1 VITGTP
7 GTTDTFSGTITAS
20 NGTAPDAT
28 QDFSIVIGPALV
40 PEIAVEQPAGT
51 DLLDGSA
58 SLDLGSIHV
67 GSASSD
73 FTFTVRNL
81 GTGALSGLGIG
92 KSGPNSSDFTVG
104 SPGAAT
110 LTPGASTT
118 FTVSFAPGGAGTRT
132 AVIHLASN
140 DADENPFDIELT
152 GTGLA
157 PVIAVEQPVGSS
169 LTNSSAS
176 IHFGSIDI
184 GSASGAFTFTVR
196 NLGTTDLSGLLVS
209 KNGANSGD
217 FTVANPGTTNLT
229 PGTSTTFTVTFTPGA
244 AGARTAAI
252 QLASNDPNN
261 NPFNINLTGTCVA
274 PEPPVVATGSPVA
287 VSTTGATLVG
297 VVNPQGL
304 PTQVYFVYGL
314 TTLYSSSTPLQG
326 LTAGSGFQDV
336 LAPITGLLAN
346 VTYHCK
352 LIAVSAAGTTQGDDI
367 SFVATDSSDTG
378 TGHPT
383 AKPGVTTGAY
393 ADVTTSSAKLL
404 GSVIPNGGTT
414 MVRFEYGA
422 TTAYGNLTAQQSV
435 GNDKVV
441 AEVSQ
446 LAQGLQSGTDFH
458 YRLSATNSLGT
469 TVGED
474 AVFHSLFLP
483 PTVVTGNANALS
495 TTTVRVSGSV
505 RARNATAAVTIEYGT
520 NPANLTNS
528 KTAAPAS
535 ISGDATTQ
543 VSAELTN
550 LAQGT
555 TYYYQVRAETA
566 NPGGIGLGGIRSF
579 DVGLLS
585 GLLHQFPGEITAA
598 DRQGSVT
605 VNLTP
610 AGIGGLWRLAGERP
624 WRASGSV
631 ASGLTIADRVIEYY
645 QVPGYVEPVNETV
658 VISMAA
664 PAVVR
669 DRAYTTAA
677 STGSGGLTVILKPEA
692 LAGRAW
698 RLLGESD
705 AQWKDSGSTLT
716 GKTPGDYV
724 IECRAVAGRT
734 TPPLVTAQV
743 ADGETTTATLT
754 YFLAGDPVGAAPGSL
769 SFDVVSTRQDRPYA
783 YVGQITSNVGSG
795 TGFVV
800 RPRVV
805 ATAGHVVFDDG
816 TLAATTG
823 LQWFFQR
830 DGGVHEPAPLTPRG
844 FYLMAGYA
852 AQRAADNSP
861 GESSPNSQ
869 NLDAAALYFL
879 TDAGRGGFSG
889 YLASDLPVNEFV
901 TSTALKTLVGYPIDG
916 IAPAN
921 QGRMHATP
929 LANVT
934 FASAFG
940 QTYTT
945 SDIRSSGG
953 GSGGPLCVQH
963 TNGVWYPAAIYLGG
977 TAQTVVRAIDGAVV
991 DLFGFAESS
1000 AYASGDGTGGTG
1012 MQITTAIS
1020 SPTTGAIQ
1028 VVIEPAAARAAGA
1041 GWRVHAQQPYELSGT
1056 QINDLNP
1063 NSYTVQLAT
1072 ISGFLPPTPQTVAL
1086 QVGQLT
1092 TLTFT
1097 YEKIILPPHITSS
1110 ESVTGTRGQPLGY
1123 QIIASNSPDFFTQL
1137 GALPA
1142 GMSFNSEGP
1151 GRISGTPQEA
1161 GTFPVTVGATNAG
1174 GSDTKVVTL
1183 TVRPVLAAQ
1192 AVTVPYQQPMS
1203 YPIVSSETGAGVTY
1217 ANLATLPAGLALN
1230 AATGVITGTPTIP
1243 GVYSVPITVTRNG
1256 ATSAAAILTLSIT
1269 GTVPEIT
1276 LEPVASMSI
1285 EYGLHATLIVA
1296 ASGLP
1301 TPTDFQWYE
1310 GNRGVTTS
1318 PVTGATSSTFTTP
1331 VLTSGKSYWAR
1342 VGNISGSADS
1352 QAAVI
1357 SVVNSTNA
1365 NLASLT
1371 PSAGTLSPAF
1381 NAGTL
1386 TYAAAVPY
1394 AVSTIRLTPKV
1405 QIAQST
1411 VTINSAAVTAG
1422 VACDPLALVAGPNV
1436 FVIGVTAG
1444 NGNTKTYTLTVTRAQ
1459 PPIATT
1465 EPATDVNDVAATLH
1479 GTVVPNSPVSA
1490 RFEYGRTNSY
1500 GDVTSWQ
1507 SVSGT
1512 APVALQAAL
1521 TNLAGDTTYHYRIIV
1536 MAGSEMF
1543 TGGDMAFTTS
1553 HARPLAVTG
1562 TPAYVNP
1569 TTQKLIGAVNPNGN
1583 ETTVYFEYG
1592 PDATYGTNTTPQNF
1606 TAGFNVKD
1614 VFAEITGLTPDAWY
1628 HCRIVATSA
1637 GGLTSYGDDVLF
1649 QAIFRDGDGIVD
1661 APPVV
1666 TIDAATDLT
1675 TTSAFLHGSVHP
1687 KEGTT
1692 IVHFEYGQTPDCDN
1706 STFSEGIGNGNVV
1719 ALVSIPVTGLLPDTL
1734 YYYRL
1739 VATNSLGTVTAPV
1752 LTDPPATFHTI
1763 SLQLPPIV
1771 TTGNVVALSSTGVT
1785 LNGSVRAQGGN
1796 AEVWFDYGTDG
1807 VTFPDSVLAF
1817 QSPVTGDVETP
1828 VSADL
1833 TNLNGVLHYYFKVR
1847 ATSLGGERTGDVA
1860 SFQVGALRGLVQ
1872 DFTREVA
1879 AGDRQ
1884 GQVLVNL
1891 LPAGIGGWRFV
1902 GESQWRATGVAATGL
1917 TTSDRVIEYQAV
1929 PGYIQPMDE
1938 TVVVDNERQ
1947 PHVELTRNYYDS
1959 AGAGTG
1965 VLRVMLEPE
1974 AIAGPGVPEVSRAQW
1989 RLVAASGGAWMN
2001 SGAELSGLMAGSYL
2015 VECKPVSGKNT
2026 PPPTN
2031 VRVADGAHAT
2041 ASITYFPASAP
2052 NLNPPVVLPFATVST
2067 SSNLPYAYVGQIRS
2081 GTGSH
2086 SGFVVKPRV
2095 VATAAQAVFDEATLA
2110 ATNDIQWLLQRDR
2123 STYEPDPQVPR
2134 GFYSFDSY
2142 AAQRSTEHTPGILSL
2157 ESQNL
2162 NVAAIYFAEDAGR
2175 GGFSGFLASDAA
2187 DNEFLKSTALKT
2199 LVGYPVNGIASAN
2212 QGRMHATRPVNA
2224 TFTLALGRTFTTPDI
2239 RGIGGMTGGPLCVQR
2254 DGGTYYPAGIHVGG
2268 ITQGVVRAIDSGVI
2282 DLFTRAE
2289 ISSNGGDNNTGGGIT
2304 HSSFTSFGSS
2314 TLPGGIHVTITP
2326 AAVAASGM
2334 GGWQLKPK
2342 TFTYNDSGVELL
2354 GLAPSSASRIYTLQF
2369 KTVSGYKVPA
2379 DQTVVILG
2387 GKTHEITFAYEPDLT
2402 PLEAWRMKY
2411 FGTKDPTGPAAD
2423 DKDPDG
2429 DGQPNISEF
2438 AADTNPNNAAD
2449 MFKVL
2454 TATKTATSYT
2464 VTAVGKAA
2472 RTYTLE
2478 RSTSLTAGSW
2488 TELGSV
2494 GPLAADGPVV
2504 LSDNHPPASSGFY
2517 RLRVTAP

>member
-1 VITGTP
+1 
-7 GTTDTFSGTITAS
+7 
-20 NGTAPDAT
+20 
-28 QDFSIVIGPALV
+28 
-40 PEIAVEQPAGT
+40 
-51 DLLDGSA
+51 
-58 SLDLGSIHV
+58 
-67 GSASSD
+67 
-73 FTFTVRNL
+73 
-81 GTGALSGLGIG
+81 
-92 KSGPNSSDFTVG
+92 
-104 SPGAAT
+104 
-110 LTPGASTT
+110 
-118 FTVSFAPGGAGTRT
+118 
-132 AVIHLASN
+132 
-140 DADENPFDIELT
+140 
-152 GTGLA
+152 
-157 PVIAVEQPVGSS
+157 
-169 LTNSSAS
+169 
-176 IHFGSIDI
+176 
-184 GSASGAFTFTVR
+184 
-196 NLGTTDLSGLLVS
+196 
-209 KNGANSGD
+209 
-217 FTVANPGTTNLT
+217 
-229 PGTSTTFTVTFTPGA
+229 
-244 AGARTAAI
+244 
-252 QLASNDPNN
+252 
-261 NPFNINLTGTCVA
+261 
-274 PEPPVVATGSPVA
+274 
-287 VSTTGATLVG
+287 
-297 VVNPQGL
+297 
-304 PTQVYFVYGL
+304 
-314 TTLYSSSTPLQG
+314 
-326 LTAGSGFQDV
+326 
-336 LAPITGLLAN
+336 
-346 VTYHCK
+346 
-352 LIAVSAAGTTQGDDI
+352 
-367 SFVATDSSDTG
+367 
-378 TGHPT
+378 
-383 AKPGVTTGAY
+383 
-393 ADVTTSSAKLL
+393 
-404 GSVIPNGGTT
+404 
-414 MVRFEYGA
+414 M
-422 TTAYGNLTAQQSV
+422 
-435 GNDKVV
+435 
-441 AEVSQ
+441 
-446 LAQGLQSGTDFH
+446 
-458 YRLSATNSLGT
+458 
-469 TVGED
+469 
-474 AVFHSLFLP
+474 
-483 PTVVTGNANALS
+483 
-495 TTTVRVSGSV
+495 
-505 RARNATAAVTIEYGT
+505 
-520 NPANLTNS
+520 
-528 KTAAPAS
+528 
-535 ISGDATTQ
+535 
-543 VSAELTN
+543 
-550 LAQGT
+550 
-555 TYYYQVRAETA
+555 
-566 NPGGIGLGGIRSF
+566 
-579 DVGLLS
+579 
-585 GLLHQFPGEITAA
+585 
-598 DRQGSVT
+598 
-605 VNLTP
+605 
-610 AGIGGLWRLAGERP
+610 
-624 WRASGSV
+624 
-631 ASGLTIADRVIEYY
+631 IEYY

-705 AQWKDSGSTLT
+705 AQWKDGGSTLT

-743 ADGETTTATLT
+743 VDGPPTVATLT
-754 YFLAGDPVGAAPGSL
+754 YFLAGGVGL
-769 SFDVVSTRQDRPYA
+769 SEGRGEGDVGERR
-783 YVGQITSNVGSG
+783 
-795 TGFVV
+795 
-800 RPRVV
+800 
-805 ATAGHVVFDDG
+805 
-816 TLAATTG
+816 
-823 LQWFFQR
+823 
-830 DGGVHEPAPLTPRG
+830 GVHEPAPLTPRG

-852 AQRAADNSP
+852 AQRTADNSP

-879 TDAGRGGFSG
+879 ADAGRGGFSG

-901 TSTALKTLVGYPIDG
+901 TSAALKTLVGYPIDG

-929 LANVT
+929 LANVA
-934 FASAFG
+934 FAPAFG

-953 GSGGPLCVQH
+953 GSGGPLCIQH
-963 TNGVWYPAAIYLGG
+963 TNGVYYPAAIYLGG

-1012 MQITTAIS
+1012 EQITTAIS

-1072 ISGFLPPTPQTVAL
+1072 ISGFLPPTPQTVAV

-1097 YEKIILPPHITSS
+1097 YQKIILPPHITSD
-1110 ESVTGTRGQPLGY
+1110 ETVTGTRGQPLGY
-1123 QIIASNSPDFFTQL
+1123 QIMATNLPDFFTQL

-1142 GMSFNSEGP
+1142 GMSFNSESP

-1161 GTFPVTVGATNAG
+1161 GAFPITVGATNAG

-1183 TVRPVLAAQ
+1183 TVRPALAAQ
-1192 AVTVPYQQPMS
+1192 AVTAPYQQPMS

-1217 ANLATLPAGLALN
+1217 ANLASLPAGLALN

-1256 ATSAAAILTLSIT
+1256 ATSAAAMLTLRIT

-1285 EYGLHATLIVA
+1285 EYGLRATLIVA

-1318 PVTGATSSTFTTP
+1318 PVAAATSATFTTP
-1331 VLTSGKSYWAR
+1331 VLTSGKSYWVR

-1357 SVVNSTNA
+1357 SIVNSTNA

-1411 VTINSAAVTAG
+1411 VTINSVGVTAG
-1422 VACDPLALVAGPNV
+1422 VASDPLALVAGPNV

-1444 NGNTKTYTLTVTRAQ
+1444 DGIATKTYTLTVTRAQ
-1459 PPIATT
+1459 PPTAIT

-1479 GTVVPNSPVSA
+1479 GTVVPNSPVSVL
-1490 RFEYGRTNSY
+1490 FQYGRTNSY
-1500 GDVTSWQ
+1500 GEVTPWQ

-1543 TGGDMAFTTS
+1543 PGGDMEFTTS

-1562 TPAYVNP
+1562 TPAYVNL

-1583 ETTVYFEYG
+1583 ETTVYFQYG
-1592 PDATYGTNTTPQNF
+1592 PSQAYGTNTTPQNF
-1606 TAGFNVKD
+1606 AAGFNVKD
-1614 VFAEITGLTPDAWY
+1614 VFAEAINLTPDAFY

-1637 GGLTSYGDDVLF
+1637 GGLTSYGDDVSF

-1666 TIDAATDLT
+1666 TIGAATDLT

-1692 IVHFEYGQTPDCDN
+1692 IVHFEYGQTPDCDK
-1706 STFSEGIGNGNVV
+1706 STLSEGIGNGNVV
-1719 ALVSIPVTGLLPDTL
+1719 ALVSIPVSGLLPDTL
-1734 YYYRL
+1734 YYFRL

-1752 LTDPPATFHTI
+1752 LADPPATFHTS

-1771 TTGNVVALSSTGVT
+1771 TTGNVVALSSTSVT
-1785 LNGSVRAQGGN
+1785 LNGSVRAQGGS

-1807 VTFPDSVLAF
+1807 VTFPDSKMAF

-1828 VSADL
+1828 VSVDL
-1833 TNLNGVLHYYFKVR
+1833 INLNGVLHYYFKVR
-1847 ATSLGGERTGDVA
+1847 ATNLGGERSGDVA

-1872 DFTREVA
+1872 DFTREVP

-1902 GESQWRATGVAATGL
+1902 GESQWRASGVAATGL

-1965 VLRVMLEPE
+1965 VLQIVLDPE
-1974 AIAGPGVPEVSRAQW
+1974 AIAGPGVPEASRAQW
-1989 RLVAASGGAWMN
+1989 RLVAAGGGAWMN

-2031 VRVADGAHAT
+2031 VKVADGAHTT

-2123 STYEPDPQVPR
+2123 GTYEPDPQVPR
-2134 GFYSFDSY
+2134 GFYSFDGY
-2142 AAQRSTEHTPGILSL
+2142 ATQR
-2157 ESQNL
+2157 
-2162 NVAAIYFAEDAGR
+2162 AAE
-2175 GGFSGFLASDAA
+2175 
-2187 DNEFLKSTALKT
+2187 
-2199 LVGYPVNGIASAN
+2199 
-2212 QGRMHATRPVNA
+2212 
-2224 TFTLALGRTFTTPDI
+2224 
-2239 RGIGGMTGGPLCVQR
+2239 
-2254 DGGTYYPAGIHVGG
+2254 
-2268 ITQGVVRAIDSGVI
+2268 
-2282 DLFTRAE
+2282 
-2289 ISSNGGDNNTGGGIT
+2289 
-2304 HSSFTSFGSS
+2304 
-2314 TLPGGIHVTITP
+2314 
-2326 AAVAASGM
+2326 
-2334 GGWQLKPK
+2334 
-2342 TFTYNDSGVELL
+2342 
-2354 GLAPSSASRIYTLQF
+2354 
-2369 KTVSGYKVPA
+2369 
-2379 DQTVVILG
+2379 
-2387 GKTHEITFAYEPDLT
+2387 
-2402 PLEAWRMKY
+2402 
-2411 FGTKDPTGPAAD
+2411 
-2423 DKDPDG
+2423 
-2429 DGQPNISEF
+2429 
-2438 AADTNPNNAAD
+2438 
-2449 MFKVL
+2449 
-2454 TATKTATSYT
+2454 
-2464 VTAVGKAA
+2464 
-2472 RTYTLE
+2472 
-2478 RSTSLTAGSW
+2478 
-2488 TELGSV
+2488 
-2494 GPLAADGPVV
+2494 
-2504 LSDNHPPASSGFY
+2504 
-2517 RLRVTAP
+2517 